1 MQYKEHLAELT
12 MSKCKL
18 ISAEFIDP
26 VFAKTIP
33 KRSFSVIQNER
44 FGLVFTKTGSI
55 NSGTELTISKKHHW
69 KSNKFAPV
77 PLYIVHTE
85 LSNSQFLQW
94 WPKNLCVHRLELT
107 NFQCAC
113 SVHPRAHKYGNGRA
127 GPLLQL
133 YIHYTGLSNIKYLFI
148 HVCMYMYVQVYL
160 YMHVHFRNRH
170 EKHNCLNLLIF
181 FINFVLIKWN
191 NTSLWKT

>member
-1 MQYKEHLAELT
+1 MLNYKGLHVLCSTRKHHAELT
-12 MSKCKL
+12 VSQCKL
-18 ISAEFIDP
+18 ISVEFIYQ
-26 VFAKTIP
+26 VFTKTSP

-44 FGLVFTKTGSI
+44 FGLVFAKTGSI

-69 KSNKFAPV
+69 KPNKFAPV
-77 PLYIVHTE
+77 PVYIMHTE

-94 WPKNLCVHRLELT
+94 WPKNRWVHRWELT

-148 HVCMYMYVQVYL
+148 QVYL

-170 EKHNCLNLLIF
+170 A
-181 FINFVLIKWN
+181 
-191 NTSLWKT
+191 SKT